1 MSGINVG
8 EQIAS
13 GMYII
18 VMRAAAEEGEAVW
31 KSFRASVQI
40 CDKSEED

>member
-13 GMYII
+13 WMYII
-18 VMRAAAEEGEAVW
+18 VMCAAAEEGEAVW
-31 KSFRASVQI
+31 KSCRASVRI
-40 CDKSEED
+40 CEKNEED

>member
-13 GMYII
+13 WMYII

-31 KSFRASVQI
+31 KSCRASVRI
-40 CDKSEED
+40 CEKNEED